1 MKRFLIPFILIVA
14 SACNGPATTGE
25 QADETASL
33 SYFGDTISEDDAIE
47 ASLLDSVMK
56 DKDRMSIKVSGTIS
70 EVCQRKGC
78 WMNVDLGNNQ
88 TMTVRFKDYGFFV
101 PKDAAGKTVVID
113 GEAFHDTVSVADLQH
128 YADDAGKTQ
137 EEIAQITE
145 PEISLS
151 FEARGVIIK

>member
-1 MKRFLIPFILIVA
+1 MKRLILPFLLFA
-14 SACNGPATTGE
+14 AAACNGPATTGE

-33 SYFGDTISEDDAIE
+33 SYFGDTITEDNAIDAGQ
-47 ASLLDSVMK
+47 LDSAMQG
-56 DKDRMSIKVSGTIS
+56 KDRMTVKVAGTIS

-113 GEAFHDTVSVADLQH
+113 GEAFHDTVSVADLRH
-128 YADDAGKTQ
+128 YAEDAGKTQ
-137 EEIAQITE
+137 EEIARITE
-145 PEISLS
+145 PEVSLN